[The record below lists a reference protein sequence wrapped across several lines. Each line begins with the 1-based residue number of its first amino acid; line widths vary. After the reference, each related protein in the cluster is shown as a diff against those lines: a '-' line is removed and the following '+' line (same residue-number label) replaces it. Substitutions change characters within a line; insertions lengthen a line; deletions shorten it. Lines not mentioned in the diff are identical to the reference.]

1 MLGLNSTSISRL
13 CLRGALTLVASASLS
28 LIPGDAE
35 ACSTGEEFERNLTD
49 TSPVDGAT
57 DVPLDGVLLFAGDNL
72 GGELIVEVSLDGM
85 IVPGV
90 IESLGPRQLWLADAP
105 LEPESVYEV
114 HAWTE
119 AIGENVDA
127 YLTFT
132 TGTELAPAVQPPEI
146 IELSVSTYEK
156 VYTKCVTQSEPGD
169 CDDCAE
175 EEVTKTE
182 ERIRLTVRLAA
193 PPSGPFDRYYR
204 GSIRHG
210 VDAEAVAEGAAHETD
225 WWFDAG
231 DQMELVDDLGLV
243 GTWEGT
249 EVCVRAWNRDP
260 LDNGSEPI
268 VACVDIGDANTPS
281 PDDATGGGDTGGD
294 TGGDSGADVED
305 DGADTGAPIG
315 GEPEDPTDAGSGSDA
330 EDGGCACQAS
340 PSMPT
345 GAASF
350 LGLCVLWARRRR

>member
-1 MLGLNSTSISRL
+1 MLGSDSTSIARF
-13 CLRGALTLVASASLS
+13 CLRGALALVAPAVVL
-28 LIPGDAE
+28 LLPGDAE
-35 ACSTGEEFERNLTD
+35 ACSTGEEFERTLTD
-49 TSPVDGAT
+49 TFPLDGAT
-57 DVPLDGVLLFAGDNL
+57 DVPLDGVLLFTGHNL
-72 GGELIVEVSLDGM
+72 GGELRVEVSLDGT

-90 IESLGPRQLWLADAP
+90 VDSLGPRQLWLADAP

-146 IELSVSTYEK
+146 VELSVGTYEK
-156 VYTKCVTQSEPGD
+156 VYTKCVAQSEPGD

-182 ERIRLTVRLAA
+182 QRIRLTVRLAT

-210 VDAEAVAEGAAHETD
+210 VDAQAVAEGAAHETD
-225 WWFDAG
+225 WWIDAG
-231 DQMELVDDLGLV
+231 DPMTLTDDLGLV

-249 EVCVRAWNRDP
+249 EVCVRAENRDP

-268 VACVDIGDANTPS
+268 VACVDIGDANTPI
-281 PDDATGGGDTGGD
+281 PDDDTGGEETDGDTGAD
-294 TGGDSGADVED
+294 TGSDVEP
-305 DGADTGAPIG
+305 DGADTGVPSD
-315 GEPEDPTDAGSGSDA
+315 EDTDGPTDAGPRSNA
-330 EDGGCACQAS
+330 EDAGCACQAS
-340 PSMPT
+340 PSTPA

-350 LGLCVLWARRRR
+350 LGLCLLWARRRR